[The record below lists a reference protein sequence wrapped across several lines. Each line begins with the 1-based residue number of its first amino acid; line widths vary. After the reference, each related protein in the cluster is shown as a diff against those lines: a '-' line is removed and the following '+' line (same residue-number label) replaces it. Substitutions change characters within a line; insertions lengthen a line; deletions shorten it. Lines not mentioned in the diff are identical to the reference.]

1 MIALGGGGS
10 MANGESDGFI
20 GDGQLESNLERL
32 RFAVHALLQKVAK
45 MFPGKKRGTVF
56 LFNNFDTICAVVRE
70 ARPIFL
76 KYDENGGG
84 QTFSNETFKFFDEQL
99 AAQSDAFVEEELA
112 DHFGPLIEFIK
123 SAEALQKGAEGEEGQ
138 APSLQQATQL
148 MRDFAD
154 RWKGAI
160 ERIHAE
166 VIKNFGN
173 LQQGD
178 GCAAADALAAAG
190 VLHQV
195 HGAGWRP
202 GADGTGRRGA
212 LQGCGHKPRV
222 HVRDQASLAVE
233 NQLTA

>member
-1 MIALGGGGS
+1 

-99 AAQSDAFVEEELA
+99 AAQSMPSSRRNSPTRAAHRVCEERG
-112 DHFGPLIEFIK
+112 DF
-123 SAEALQKGAEGEEGQ
+123 AEGGEGEEGQ
-138 APSLQQATQL
+138 APCFSRL
-148 MRDFAD
+148 R
-154 RWKGAI
+154 
-160 ERIHAE
+160 
-166 VIKNFGN
+166 
-173 LQQGD
+173 
-178 GCAAADALAAAG
+178 
-190 VLHQV
+190 
-195 HGAGWRP
+195 
-202 GADGTGRRGA
+202 
-212 LQGCGHKPRV
+212 
-222 HVRDQASLAVE
+222 S
-233 NQLTA
+233 